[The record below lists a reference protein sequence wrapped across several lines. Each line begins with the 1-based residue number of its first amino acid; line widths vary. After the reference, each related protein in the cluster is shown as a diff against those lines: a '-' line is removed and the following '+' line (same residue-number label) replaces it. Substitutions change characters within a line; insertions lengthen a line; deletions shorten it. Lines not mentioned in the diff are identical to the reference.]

1 LIRTTQSAEGV
12 SFAVKVHPRGKR
24 DRICGQV
31 GDALKLEP
39 TAPPIEGRANEA
51 CIRFFSDFLKVPR
64 SSVTIAAG
72 TNNRNK
78 VIRIAGISSGRLEQA
93 LAGALQTHDK
103 KAQG

>member
-1 LIRTTQSAEGV
+1 LIKTTDTAEGV

-31 GDALKLEP
+31 GESLKLEL
-39 TAPPIEGRANEA
+39 TAPPTEGRANEA

-72 TNNRNK
+72 TSNRNK
-78 VIRIAGISSGRLEQA
+78 IIRIAGINAIKLDQA
-93 LAGALQTHDK
+93 FAAVLGTPDK
-103 KAQG
+103 KTKV